1 MKVSELVSLLQS
13 KNQDARVQVS
23 VGWSEDTAF
32 SDEDGDPSVETDDEG
47 VVVIGGW
54 KSNTSGCLEVGEEE
68 EEEEEGEEEDEVPI
82 P

>member
-1 MKVSELVSLLQS
+1 MQVSELVSLLQS

-54 KSNTSGCLEVGEEE
+54 KSNTSGCLEEADTP
-68 EEEEEGEEEDEVPI
+68 EGEDPI